1 MEVERGEEK
10 SNVPVF
16 YMLPEKIC
24 GIGLVYFRL
33 VPAVSSFPGLDIPQ
47 VQQRSI

>member
-1 MEVERGEEK
+1 MVYRAT
-10 SNVPVF
+10 

-33 VPAVSSFPGLDIPQ
+33 VPAVSSFP
-47 VQQRSI
+47 RSIFRKFNIEAF